1 MDGGGSPRC
10 LRLGV
15 RDGGGSSD
23 TCVDWVVGTD
33 SISSCTL
40 MVGMDGRSASVVLVV
55 VSDVSNSECRAPRLF
70 GSRIEGLPAILL
82 LCRNDCLPVPFHHSI
97 LMLPIWGAGFNL
109 DTCFGEDIF
118 DFASN

>member
-82 LCRNDCLPVPFHHSI
+82 LCLTPSVVRK
-97 LMLPIWGAGFNL
+97 LMLEGKL
-109 DTCFGEDIF
+109 TVCLY
-118 DFASN
+118 SNNW